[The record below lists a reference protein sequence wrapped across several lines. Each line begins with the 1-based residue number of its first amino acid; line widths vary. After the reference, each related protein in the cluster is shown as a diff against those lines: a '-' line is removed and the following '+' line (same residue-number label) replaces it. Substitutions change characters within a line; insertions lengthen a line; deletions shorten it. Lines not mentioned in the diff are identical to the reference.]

1 MHARPSQ
8 EMLAAARVSDADLAL
23 RIERGFPLVGEL
35 PVSGGM
41 ERVATKDFRDP
52 ASLHCEAPRLNADA
66 VRRVAGDRSHGG
78 ELRREF
84 LRKASEEARG
94 EGPFSRGTEP
104 RVRAPERA
112 LR

>member
-1 MHARPSQ
+1 M
-8 EMLAAARVSDADLAL
+8 SDADLAL
-23 RIERGFPLVGEL
+23 QIERGFPLVGEL

-41 ERVATKDFRDP
+41 ERVATRDFRDP
-52 ASLHCEAPRLNADA
+52 PSLHREAPRLNADA
-66 VRRVAGDRSHGG
+66 VRRVAGDRARGG

-94 EGPFSRGTEP
+94 EGAFSRGTEP
-104 RVRAPERA
+104 RRCAPERA